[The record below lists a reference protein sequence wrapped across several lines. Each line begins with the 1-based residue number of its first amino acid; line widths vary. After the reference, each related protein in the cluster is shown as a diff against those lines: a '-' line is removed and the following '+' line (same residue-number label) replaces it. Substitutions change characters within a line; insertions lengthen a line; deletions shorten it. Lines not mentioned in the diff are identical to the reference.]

1 MMAIYIQ
8 KRERVQVYVNGVF
21 SEGST
26 NTAKFSL
33 YVSPYL
39 VANQGGR
46 YTKHIYA
53 GSQRIVSKVGDF
65 ASYGSDPRR
74 IEYAGSETDGLSVD
88 YKSKYAAQQQVIK
101 DHYTFFDVPYNG
113 TLEAAQAK
121 AMRKAQSRAVAKSF
135 KDPDN
140 YENLQFFYHPDHL
153 GSSSFITNLDGEIV
167 QHIEYVPFGEV
178 FIEERNSVWNTPYL
192 FNAKEFDEET
202 GMYYYGARYYEPRL
216 SLWMSTDGQQ
226 EEYPNISS
234 YTYSASSPVNYV
246 DPDGNLVIFVNG
258 YYNTRSGLITRYI
271 TEYITGNK
279 GGKSYWGV
287 DFVNKATSYLNDNN
301 IQFVDGRGKYNS
313 SGDDRFNAGYKFAQ
327 SNYANI
333 SSTLKDGETVKVVSH
348 SMGAAYSEGIIK

>member
-101 DHYTFFDVPYNG
+101 DHYTFF
-113 TLEAAQAK
+113 
-121 AMRKAQSRAVAKSF
+121 
-135 KDPDN
+135 
-140 YENLQFFYHPDHL
+140 
-153 GSSSFITNLDGEIV
+153 
-167 QHIEYVPFGEV
+167 
-178 FIEERNSVWNTPYL
+178 
-192 FNAKEFDEET
+192 
-202 GMYYYGARYYEPRL
+202 EPV
-216 SLWMSTDGQQ
+216 GG
-226 EEYPNISS
+226 I
-234 YTYSASSPVNYV
+234 
-246 DPDGNLVIFVNG
+246 NLVH
-258 YYNTRSGLITRYI
+258 T
-271 TEYITGNK
+271 
-279 GGKSYWGV
+279 
-287 DFVNKATSYLNDNN
+287 
-301 IQFVDGRGKYNS
+301 
-313 SGDDRFNAGYKFAQ
+313 
-327 SNYANI
+327 
-333 SSTLKDGETVKVVSH
+333 
-348 SMGAAYSEGIIK
+348 